1 MSLSSFSS
9 LEQLFIDNLIG
20 VDPNQKRLR
29 YLKNQQTTNEQR
41 PMLEVERKAQEA
53 RQSGENAK
61 KNLPR
66 LYSGPFAR

>member
-1 MSLSSFSS
+1 MSLSSSS

-53 RQSGENAK
+53 RQSGENEK
-61 KNLPR
+61 KIFL
-66 LYSGPFAR
+66 